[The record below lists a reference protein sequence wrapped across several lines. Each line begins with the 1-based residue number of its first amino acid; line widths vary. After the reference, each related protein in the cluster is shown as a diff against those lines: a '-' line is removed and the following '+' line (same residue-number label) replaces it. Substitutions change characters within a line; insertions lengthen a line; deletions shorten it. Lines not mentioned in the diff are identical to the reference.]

1 MSEDLSLRVP
11 SKRESLNIVYDEV
24 DAFGRRL
31 DWTPELLYGVKLVLE
46 EAVLNVIKYGFDDDD
61 DEHEIDVA
69 LSTDG
74 DMLTIRIADDGKAF
88 DPLRDAAEPDLD
100 APLEKR
106 RVGGL
111 GVHLMRTIM
120 DELDY
125 KREAG
130 RNHLTLVKR
139 VG

>member
-1 MSEDLSLRVP
+1 MDS
-11 SKRESLNIVYDEV
+11 SKSGASATRCRSVSNSK
-24 DAFGRRL
+24 
-31 DWTPELLYGVKLVLE
+31 ELLYGVKLVLE

-61 DEHEIDVA
+61 EHEIDVA

-74 DMLTIRIADDGKAF
+74 DMLTIRIEDDGKAF